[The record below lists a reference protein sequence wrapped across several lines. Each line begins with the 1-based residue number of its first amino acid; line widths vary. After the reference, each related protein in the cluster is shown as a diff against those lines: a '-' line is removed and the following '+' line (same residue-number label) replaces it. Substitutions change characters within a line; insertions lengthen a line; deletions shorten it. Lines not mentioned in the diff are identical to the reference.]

1 MAQKAAFDIR
11 LQGYPAANRDAE
23 VTLVNQVTGVKL
35 TRKPFLDGQLLLR
48 DLEPGPYEMTVAHP
62 NLVQPIDRRMIR
74 LFPQPFPTRVP
85 VTVPPDLFRDSPIRD
100 IPDADLGPVQQ
111 TAASARDAVAPLA
124 VKAPGEVIRA
134 ADWNQLAGAVMD
146 LAGAVLQLA
155 SLVSPQGHAHSEI
168 AEKIAEVQG
177 NIRRFSEAFGRSLVE
192 LRRDIESQNLRRN
205 VTDVLDR
212 AGAATAVRDRVLGR
226 VADLELSLQQPTAV
240 FSSKLAATGNVLLRE
255 VNDLAVAQGD
265 SADTFLG
272 ETAVQAVLATA
283 TQFSQAGGQTSAE
296 EELGTYQRTGA
307 VLGGSKFKFARG

>member
-1 MAQKAAFDIR
+1 MVQKAAFDIR
-11 LQGYPAANRDAE
+11 LQGFPAANRDAE
-23 VTLVNQVTGVKL
+23 ITLVNQATGATL

-62 NLVQPIDRRMIR
+62 NLVQPIDKRLIR

-85 VTVPPDLFRDSPIRD
+85 VTVRPDLFRDTPIRD

-111 TAASARDAVAPLA
+111 TAASARDAAAPLA
-124 VKAPGEVIRA
+124 TKAQGEVIRA
-134 ADWNQLAGAVMD
+134 SDWNQLAGAVAD
-146 LAGAVLQLA
+146 LAGAVLQLTR
-155 SLVSPQGHAHSEI
+155 LVSPVGHDHPEI

-177 NIRRFSEAFGRSLVE
+177 NIRRFSEAFGKSLLE
-192 LRRDIESQNLRRN
+192 LRRDVESQNLRKN
-205 VTDVLDR
+205 ITDVLDQ
-212 AGAATAVRDRVLGR
+212 AGAATAVRDRVLRR
-226 VADLELSLQQPTAV
+226 VTDLEQSIQQPTNV

-265 SADTFLG
+265 NADTFLAG
-272 ETAVQAVLATA
+272 PAVKAVLGTA

-307 VLGGSKFKFARG
+307 MLGGSKFNFFGG